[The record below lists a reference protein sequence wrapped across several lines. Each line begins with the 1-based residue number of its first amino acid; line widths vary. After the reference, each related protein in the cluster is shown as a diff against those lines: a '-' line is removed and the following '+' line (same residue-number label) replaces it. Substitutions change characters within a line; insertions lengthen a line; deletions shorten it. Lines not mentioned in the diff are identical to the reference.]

1 VLGLPDGIE
10 ACLFD
15 LDGVLTKTAVV
26 HFAAWKE
33 LFDAYLREEHP
44 DEREFTQDDYDEWVD
59 GRPREDGVRS
69 FLESRKIE
77 LSDEETGKLAARKNE
92 IVLQKI
98 REEGV
103 EAYPGSVEYLKAVRK
118 AGLATAVVSASA
130 NCEDVVRSAGLEEY
144 LDHRVDGKV
153 AKERGLKG
161 KPEPDTFLEGAR
173 EAGVQ
178 PAKAVVFEDATAGV
192 QAGKAG
198 DFGYVVG
205 VDRVDHAD
213 DLRRHGADTVVE
225 DLAELL

>member
-1 VLGLPDGIE
+1 
-10 ACLFD
+10 
-15 LDGVLTKTAVV
+15 
-26 HFAAWKE
+26 
-33 LFDAYLREEHP
+33 
-44 DEREFTQDDYDEWVD
+44 
-59 GRPREDGVRS
+59 
-69 FLESRKIE
+69 
-77 LSDEETGKLAARKNE
+77 
-92 IVLQKI
+92 
-98 REEGV
+98 
-103 EAYPGSVEYLKAVRK
+103 
-118 AGLATAVVSASA
+118 VVSASA